1 MSGAM
6 RARLAWGA
14 TAAIAALAL
23 LAGPAQGA
31 LFLTF
36 EPASG
41 PPGMIVKAR
50 TGGVGAL
57 AGVSLARMPLYF
69 VGSSVAADVPRS
81 VASAD
86 VLSGDDRLVAVGEVV
101 SDAQGDGALD
111 FPVPDLPPGHY
122 EVRAYCP
129 PCARYSLGDNLL
141 PVGEFQITDPNHRY
155 RVSVDLVSLIAG
167 LVLLV
172 VIVLAAFVGRHRAA
186 APST

>member
-1 MSGAM
+1 VVALTALLLVSGA
-6 RARLAWGA
+6 AQ
-14 TAAIAALAL
+14 AAL
-23 LAGPAQGA
+23 
-31 LFLTF
+31 FVTF
-36 EPASG
+36 DPTSG
-41 PPGMIVKAR
+41 PPGAIVKAR
-50 TGGVGAL
+50 TGGEGAL
-57 AGVSLARMPLYF
+57 ANVALPRMPLYF
-69 VGSSVAADVPRS
+69 VGASVAADVPRS
-81 VASAD
+81 VAGPDS
-86 VLSGDDRLVAVGEVV
+86 LSGDDRLVAVGEIV
-101 SDAQGDGALD
+101 SDAKGNGALD